1 MCSESDVFLTL
12 WKCQAFDCGAPMSVL
27 FFVYLIEV
35 FCNVYLGGLDLHC
48 NCTLPVVPV
57 ATCRSSHSKFI
68 IQSETI
74 CIIPSL
80 TSQRVCPDI

>member
-12 WKCQAFDCGAPMSVL
+12 WKCQAFDCDAPMSVL

-35 FCNVYLGGLDLHC
+35 FCDVYLGGLDLHC
-48 NCTLPVVPV
+48 NCSLPVQPV
-57 ATCRSSHSKFI
+57 ATCRSSHNKFI

-74 CIIPSL
+74 CIIFSTNKPES
-80 TSQRVCPDI
+80 VP